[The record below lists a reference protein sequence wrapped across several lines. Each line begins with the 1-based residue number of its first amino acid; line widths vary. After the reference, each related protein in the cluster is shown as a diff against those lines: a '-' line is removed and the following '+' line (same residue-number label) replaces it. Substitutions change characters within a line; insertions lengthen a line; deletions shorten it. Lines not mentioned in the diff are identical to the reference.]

1 VESQVQL
8 LVQCAGN
15 FRGGGVCGEAFSLF
29 KQDTYLYM
37 IETDKKFSRIQP
49 KKICCKNTMDAGVL
63 CKICDNLFQL

>member
-37 IETDKKFSRIQP
+37 IETDKKIQSNTT
-49 KKICCKNTMDAGVL
+49 KK
-63 CKICDNLFQL
+63 NLL